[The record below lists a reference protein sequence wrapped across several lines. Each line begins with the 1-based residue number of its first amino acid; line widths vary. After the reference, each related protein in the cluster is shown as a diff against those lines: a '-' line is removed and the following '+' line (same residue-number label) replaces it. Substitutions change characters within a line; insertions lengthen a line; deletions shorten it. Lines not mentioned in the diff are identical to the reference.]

1 MKKQLLTSTCALF
14 LAVGVANA
22 GAQIRITIAP
32 PHHAVERVPPPPPE
46 HRDWV
51 WHAGYH
57 RWDGRAYVWVP
68 GEYVAPP
75 HPHARWVAGHW
86 DHRHGEYVWVEGRWR

>member
-1 MKKQLLTSTCALF
+1 MKKQILTAACALF
-14 LAVGVANA
+14 LTVGVAA
-22 GAQIRITIAP
+22 AQVHITIGP
-32 PHHAVERVPPPPPE
+32 PPRPREVVPPLPRE

-75 HPHARWVAGHW
+75 HPHARWVEGHW
-86 DHRHGEYVWVEGRWR
+86 DHRHGEWIWVEGRWR

>member
-1 MKKQLLTSTCALF
+1 MKKQFLTAACALF
-14 LAVGVANA
+14 LAVGAA
-22 GAQIRITIAP
+22 AAQVHITIG
-32 PHHAVERVPPPPPE
+32 PPPRPREVIPVAPRE

-51 WHAGYH
+51 WHPGYH

-75 HPHARWVAGHW
+75 HPRARWVAGHW
-86 DHRHGEYVWVEGRWR
+86 YHRHGEWIWVEGRWR